1 MFIPKDNEKDI
12 AEIPD
17 NVKKNLILIPV
28 SHVDEVI
35 NQALVRKPEPI
46 EWVEPPEAPPV
57 TVVAPASTVTH

>member
-46 EWVEPPEAPPV
+46 EWVEPPETPPAA
-57 TVVAPASTVTH
+57 VVAPASTVTH